1 MRRRGYG
8 REAYGRL
15 RVAEGPQA
23 PKAKSLTW
31 TSTSS
36 KSTTTTRCATMSL
49 LSLLPGTSRATC
61 ASSLASA
68 KHTLPAFS
76 SLYQTPTHYTQTQTR
91 SVSSSPYGRTH
102 VWKRRPK
109 KIPNPVVPVFPQ
121 RLVRVDGSTV
131 IHYTTSPRS
140 ALRLTRDTTNNPVWN
155 AARFVGMDE
164 EEDEVT
170 GRLGRFSR
178 RFGDLGGEG
187 EKTGMEWMD
196 EASGSDV
203 ATHAAAGEGKAK
215 GKK

>member
-1 MRRRGYG
+1 
-8 REAYGRL
+8 
-15 RVAEGPQA
+15 
-23 PKAKSLTW
+23 
-31 TSTSS
+31 
-36 KSTTTTRCATMSL
+36 MSL
-49 LSLLPGTSRATC
+49 LSLLPSTSRATC
-61 ASSLASA
+61 ASSFAPA
-68 KHTLPAFS
+68 KS
-76 SLYQTPTHYTQTQTR
+76 SLSLSSIHQTQTR

-109 KIPNPVVPVFPQ
+109 KMPNPVVPVFPQ
-121 RLVRVDGSTV
+121 RLVRVDGSTI

-140 ALRLTRDTTNNPVWN
+140 VIKLTRDTTNNPVWN

-187 EKTGMEWMD
+187 EKTGMEWMN
-196 EASGSDV
+196 EASGTEEAKHVS
-203 ATHAAAGEGKAK
+203 EGKAK